1 MTRIAK
7 NSALCLKCNSI
18 ITSRFEAEHESCECG
33 AIWIEGGHVKLIRGG
48 DMAYFKDRSITV
60 EDGDRCTVKED
71 VHD

>member
-33 AIWIEGGHVKLIRGG
+33 SIWIEGGHSKLLRGG

-60 EDGDRCTVKED
+60 EDGDKCTVKED
-71 VHD
+71 DHA